1 MRKTAAVSLI
11 TILALGTL
19 MAACSSDDSST
30 PAEGASSPAEEATD
44 VSGTSELDMEVD
56 SFYFEPA
63 VLQGTAGQTLSIHL
77 ENESDAT
84 HTFTIDDQSI
94 DEELAGGASADVEV
108 TFPDS
113 GSVTFYCRFHQ
124 SSGMEGELTVA

>member
-1 MRKTAAVSLI
+1 MRRSMMVCLAAILGLMLI
-11 TILALGTL
+11 
-19 MAACSSDDSST
+19 AASCSNDDTSS
-30 PAEGASSPAEEATD
+30 PAEGGTPTGEEATD
-44 VSGTSELDMEVD
+44 VSGMTELDMEVD

-77 ENESDAT
+77 GNESDVS
-84 HTFTIDDQSI
+84 HTFTIDEQSI

-113 GSVTFYCRFHQ
+113 GSVTFFCRFHE
-124 SSGMEGELTVA
+124 SSGMVGELTVA